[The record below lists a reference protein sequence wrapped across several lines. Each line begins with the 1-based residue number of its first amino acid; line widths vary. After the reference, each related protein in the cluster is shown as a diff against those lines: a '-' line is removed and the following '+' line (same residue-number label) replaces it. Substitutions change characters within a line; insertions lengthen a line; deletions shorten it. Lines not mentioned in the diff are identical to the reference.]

1 MLKKQEVPLYLIAE
15 LYKRSSGEVDDPWLF
30 ACCYYLYPMA
40 TPEMTEAIDP
50 LVGIVNDEKI
60 SDLTRR
66 AALAVLSRIGGDKVK
81 KALVSAKPLMPGSKA
96 GKKVRAAIF
105 ETLEGKEVRLN
116 GIESFVKAFDIPLV
130 NVKLAMPKL
139 KALAIVGGN
148 RKLRRHLLAQAEGLE
163 ALAKEIRQ
171 GL

>member
-1 MLKKQEVPLYLIAE
+1 MSQNDSLQLIAE
-15 LYKRSSGEVDDPWLF
+15 VFKRSSKGLDDPWLF
-30 ACCYYLYPMA
+30 ACCYYLYPVA

-50 LVGIVNDEKI
+50 LLRIVNDEI
-60 SDLTRR
+60 FTDLTRF

-96 GKKVRAAIF
+96 GKEVRAAIF